1 MHAITLDAT
10 DCRILAVLQEEGRIS
25 NLDLAE
31 RISLSPSACLRR
43 MRLLEEQGV
52 IEHYRACLS
61 REKLGFGFEA
71 FVQVSMRNEENQWHE
86 RFAEALREWPE
97 VVGAFVVTGESH
109 YLLRVLAH
117 NLKHYSDFVLNRLY
131 KAPGVMDIRSN
142 IVLQTLKDEA
152 GAPVGLART
161 GRSKRCKA
169 VEAAAVEHE
178 RWCRVRF
185 HPHAAAL
192 HFADEDHVVAF
203 IVAAAVVAFEPRER
217 AVEHGHPR
225 VAGRMRDP
233 FEAVALVGREALAQ
247 VELRGREHVHHV
259 MAVAAKHGRRRRFVR
274 EAPQHERRI
283 ERDRVERAGGDA
295 DQLAGRRARRD
306 HRHA

>member
-61 REKLGFGFEA
+61 REKLGFELEV

-161 GRSKRCKA
+161 GAIKA
-169 VEAAAVEHE
+169 V
-178 RWCRVRF
+178 
-185 HPHAAAL
+185 
-192 HFADEDHVVAF
+192 
-203 IVAAAVVAFEPRER
+203 
-217 AVEHGHPR
+217 
-225 VAGRMRDP
+225 
-233 FEAVALVGREALAQ
+233 
-247 VELRGREHVHHV
+247 
-259 MAVAAKHGRRRRFVR
+259 
-274 EAPQHERRI
+274 
-283 ERDRVERAGGDA
+283 
-295 DQLAGRRARRD
+295 
-306 HRHA
+306 

>member
-61 REKLGFGFEA
+61 REKLCFELEA

-161 GRSKRCKA
+161 GAIKA
-169 VEAAAVEHE
+169 V
-178 RWCRVRF
+178 
-185 HPHAAAL
+185 
-192 HFADEDHVVAF
+192 
-203 IVAAAVVAFEPRER
+203 
-217 AVEHGHPR
+217 
-225 VAGRMRDP
+225 
-233 FEAVALVGREALAQ
+233 
-247 VELRGREHVHHV
+247 
-259 MAVAAKHGRRRRFVR
+259 
-274 EAPQHERRI
+274 
-283 ERDRVERAGGDA
+283 
-295 DQLAGRRARRD
+295 
-306 HRHA
+306 

>member
-61 REKLGFGFEA
+61 REKLGFELEA
-71 FVQVSMRNEENQWHE
+71 FVQVSMRNEQTQWHE
-86 RFAEALREWPE
+86 RFAEELREWPE

-152 GAPVGLART
+152 GAPVVLART
-161 GRSKRCKA
+161 GAIKA
-169 VEAAAVEHE
+169 V
-178 RWCRVRF
+178 
-185 HPHAAAL
+185 
-192 HFADEDHVVAF
+192 
-203 IVAAAVVAFEPRER
+203 
-217 AVEHGHPR
+217 
-225 VAGRMRDP
+225 
-233 FEAVALVGREALAQ
+233 
-247 VELRGREHVHHV
+247 
-259 MAVAAKHGRRRRFVR
+259 
-274 EAPQHERRI
+274 
-283 ERDRVERAGGDA
+283 
-295 DQLAGRRARRD
+295 
-306 HRHA
+306 

>member
-10 DCRILAVLQEEGRIS
+10 DCRILAVLQEDGRIS

-61 REKLGFGFEA
+61 RELLGFELEA
-71 FVQVSMRNEENQWHE
+71 FVQVSMRNEQTQWHE

-152 GAPVGLART
+152 GAPVPPARI
-161 GRSKRCKA
+161 GAIK
-169 VEAAAVEHE
+169 
-178 RWCRVRF
+178 
-185 HPHAAAL
+185 
-192 HFADEDHVVAF
+192 
-203 IVAAAVVAFEPRER
+203 
-217 AVEHGHPR
+217 
-225 VAGRMRDP
+225 
-233 FEAVALVGREALAQ
+233 
-247 VELRGREHVHHV
+247 V
-259 MAVAAKHGRRRRFVR
+259 M
-274 EAPQHERRI
+274 
-283 ERDRVERAGGDA
+283 
-295 DQLAGRRARRD
+295 
-306 HRHA
+306 

>member
-43 MRLLEEQGV
+43 MRLLEDQGV

-61 REKLGFGFEA
+61 REKLGFELEA

-161 GRSKRCKA
+161 GAIKA
-169 VEAAAVEHE
+169 
-178 RWCRVRF
+178 
-185 HPHAAAL
+185 
-192 HFADEDHVVAF
+192 
-203 IVAAAVVAFEPRER
+203 
-217 AVEHGHPR
+217 
-225 VAGRMRDP
+225 M
-233 FEAVALVGREALAQ
+233 
-247 VELRGREHVHHV
+247 
-259 MAVAAKHGRRRRFVR
+259 
-274 EAPQHERRI
+274 
-283 ERDRVERAGGDA
+283 
-295 DQLAGRRARRD
+295 
-306 HRHA
+306 

>member
-61 REKLGFGFEA
+61 REKLGFELEA

-161 GRSKRCKA
+161 GAIKA
-169 VEAAAVEHE
+169 V
-178 RWCRVRF
+178 
-185 HPHAAAL
+185 
-192 HFADEDHVVAF
+192 
-203 IVAAAVVAFEPRER
+203 
-217 AVEHGHPR
+217 
-225 VAGRMRDP
+225 
-233 FEAVALVGREALAQ
+233 
-247 VELRGREHVHHV
+247 
-259 MAVAAKHGRRRRFVR
+259 
-274 EAPQHERRI
+274 
-283 ERDRVERAGGDA
+283 
-295 DQLAGRRARRD
+295 
-306 HRHA
+306 

>member
-61 REKLGFGFEA
+61 REKLGFELEA

-152 GAPVGLART
+152 GAPVGLARA
-161 GRSKRCKA
+161 GAVKA
-169 VEAAAVEHE
+169 V
-178 RWCRVRF
+178 
-185 HPHAAAL
+185 
-192 HFADEDHVVAF
+192 
-203 IVAAAVVAFEPRER
+203 
-217 AVEHGHPR
+217 
-225 VAGRMRDP
+225 
-233 FEAVALVGREALAQ
+233 
-247 VELRGREHVHHV
+247 
-259 MAVAAKHGRRRRFVR
+259 
-274 EAPQHERRI
+274 
-283 ERDRVERAGGDA
+283 
-295 DQLAGRRARRD
+295 
-306 HRHA
+306 

>member
-61 REKLGFGFEA
+61 REKLGFELEA

-152 GAPVGLART
+152 GAPGGLART
-161 GRSKRCKA
+161 GAIKA
-169 VEAAAVEHE
+169 V
-178 RWCRVRF
+178 
-185 HPHAAAL
+185 
-192 HFADEDHVVAF
+192 
-203 IVAAAVVAFEPRER
+203 
-217 AVEHGHPR
+217 
-225 VAGRMRDP
+225 
-233 FEAVALVGREALAQ
+233 
-247 VELRGREHVHHV
+247 
-259 MAVAAKHGRRRRFVR
+259 
-274 EAPQHERRI
+274 
-283 ERDRVERAGGDA
+283 
-295 DQLAGRRARRD
+295 
-306 HRHA
+306 

>member
-61 REKLGFGFEA
+61 REKLGFELEA

-142 IVLQTLKDEA
+142 IVLRTLKERE
-152 GAPVGLART
+152 GGLALLMEAR
-161 GRSKRCKA
+161 GVRPLEGAAGKRGQ
-169 VEAAAVEHE
+169 
-178 RWCRVRF
+178 
-185 HPHAAAL
+185 
-192 HFADEDHVVAF
+192 AD
-203 IVAAAVVAFEPRER
+203 
-217 AVEHGHPR
+217 
-225 VAGRMRDP
+225 
-233 FEAVALVGREALAQ
+233 
-247 VELRGREHVHHV
+247 
-259 MAVAAKHGRRRRFVR
+259 
-274 EAPQHERRI
+274 
-283 ERDRVERAGGDA
+283 
-295 DQLAGRRARRD
+295 
-306 HRHA
+306 